1 MLKNSNLYNIRQE
14 LIQMF
19 IISYFKVLRNHENP
33 LKGKLVLESLVGY
46 PNEMAF
52 LEVWSNEVCK

>member
-19 IISYFKVLRNHENP
+19 IISYFKVLWNQENL
-33 LKGKLVLESLVGY
+33 LKSKLVLESLVGR

-52 LEVWSNEVCK
+52 LEVQSNEVCN

>member
-19 IISYFKVLRNHENP
+19 IISYFKVLWNQENP
-33 LKGKLVLESLVGY
+33 LKSKLVLESLVGR

-52 LEVWSNEVCK
+52 LEVRSNEVCK